1 MKQHVAFWL
10 MLSKWWIMNGAELL
24 IKTAVGAGVKVC
36 FANPGTTELPIVAAL
51 DRAPGIRAY
60 LGLFEGVCTGAADGY
75 GRMLDKPAIAL
86 LHLGPGFANGIANL
100 HNARRA
106 KSPVLNVVG
115 EHATWHR
122 DADPPLAMDIESLA
136 RTVSGWWRTSKA
148 GLDIAADMVDAVTAT
163 RLGQVA
169 TLIVPNDYQLAECD
183 GHRVKELGSPF
194 DPLEPNSTEAVV
206 SRLRTFHKA
215 ALMLGGRAL
224 RERGLK
230 AAARIQKRMGCDLL
244 APTLPGYMD
253 RGPGLPIVERVPYFP
268 ERAVDMLSRY
278 EVVLFAGAPEPV
290 TFFGYPGVRSR
301 ILADEQERI
310 VLCTDRQNVVEALE
324 SLADGLGAPL
334 DPTIDDP
341 LLKKTKRPEIPAG
354 ELTAEK
360 ACLTLAAVQPEKAI
374 IVDESITTGLSYFLL
389 PTALPAHTIMNV
401 SGGSIGQGI
410 PCATGAAIACP
421 DRPVINLQADGS
433 GLYTVQALWTQARE
447 GLNVTTLIC
456 SNRSYRI
463 LQVELSRSGIEP
475 YGPNARAL
483 TELTNP
489 PIDWVRIAQG
499 FGVPGVAVS
508 TAENLARELNKALT
522 EPGPHLIEMLLP

>member
-1 MKQHVAFWL
+1 
-10 MLSKWWIMNGAELL
+10 MNGAELL
-24 IKTAVGAGVKVC
+24 IKTAIGEGVKVC
-36 FANPGTTELPIVAAL
+36 FANPGTTELPMVVAL
-51 DRAPGIRAY
+51 DRVPGIRGY

-75 GRMLDKPAIAL
+75 GRMLDKPAMVL

-115 EHATWHR
+115 EHATWHQN
-122 DADPPLAMDIESLA
+122 ADPPLAMDIGCLA
-136 RTVSGWWRTSKA
+136 RTVSGWWRTSKSA
-148 GLDIAADMVDAVTAT
+148 PDIASDVAEAVTAT

-169 TLIVPNDYQLAECD
+169 TLIVPHDYQLAECD
-183 GHRVKELGSPF
+183 EHRVKEIGSPF
-194 DPLEPNSTEAVV
+194 DPLEPGSIESAA
-206 SRLRTFHKA
+206 SRLRTFHKV

-230 AAARIQKRMGCDLL
+230 AATRIQKRIGCDLL
-244 APTLPGYMD
+244 TPTLPGYME
-253 RGPGLPIVERVPYFP
+253 RGPGLPIVGRVPYFP
-268 ERAVDMLSRY
+268 EQAVEMISRY
-278 EVVLFAGAPEPV
+278 QAVLFAGAPEPV

-301 ILADEQERI
+301 ILSDEQERI
-310 VLCTDRQNVVEALE
+310 ILCTDRQNVVEALE
-324 SLADGLGAPL
+324 YLADALSAPSH
-334 DPTIDDP
+334 PAIDNN
-341 LLKKTKRPEIPAG
+341 LLAKPKRPEMPGG

-360 ACLTLAAVQPEKAI
+360 ACLTLGAMQPENSI
-374 IVDESITTGLSYFLL
+374 IVDEAVTTGFFYFS
-389 PTALPAHTIMNV
+389 PSFVLPAYSLMTV

-421 DRPVINLQADGS
+421 DRPVIDLQADGS
-433 GLYTVQALWTQARE
+433 ALYTVQALWTQARE

-463 LQVELSRSGIEP
+463 LQMELSRSGIAP
-475 YGPNARAL
+475 NGPNAQAL
-483 TELTNP
+483 TELTKP
-489 PIDWVRIAQG
+489 PIDWINMAKG

-508 TAENLARELNKALT
+508 SAEDLARELNIALT